1 MKEKEAEPQISPGAG
16 KRKIEKIAVLK
27 NSYKYFIEHAL
38 IISHGDYYRLLV
50 IHEWELLTDQCYKSP
65 KGAKIAFLRL
75 YKHRCW
81 KVGVEPEWSDFYDP
95 GVEYLNQ
102 ISNRIEI

>member
-1 MKEKEAEPQISPGAG
+1 MLKKIKTIS
-16 KRKIEKIAVLK
+16 VLK

-38 IISHGDYYRLLV
+38 IISDGDYYRLLV
-50 IHEWELLTDQCYKSP
+50 IHEWVVLTDQCYKSL

-81 KVGVEPEWSDFYDP
+81 KAGVQPEWSDFYDP

-102 ISNRIEI
+102 RTNRIET